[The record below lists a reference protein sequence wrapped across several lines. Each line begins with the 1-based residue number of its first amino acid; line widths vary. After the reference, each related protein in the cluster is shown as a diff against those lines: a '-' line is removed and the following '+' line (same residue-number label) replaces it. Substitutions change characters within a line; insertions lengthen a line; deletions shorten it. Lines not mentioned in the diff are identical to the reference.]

1 MQVFW
6 GIIGIIVIVYIRI
19 RIINKAFKN
28 KNFKRHLSF
37 NIFILSIFLVTFL
50 YFYKDLLIFF
60 NLEHLYL
67 LEGNHWK
74 NILSFVF
81 YCLAFIILLTSSF
94 GNITKKSSF
103 KFIFIALILFLGI
116 GIGGSIMGIN
126 LLFMYYII
134 SSYAEEILKFSV
146 GQNVFLEKQ
155 SIDKNLSTS
164 KSTKKLTLKKID
176 LIFFAIVAGLGFSVI
191 ENVFY
196 LVVSYFSKGGNVLMN
211 VGRSIFATLLHVVAT
226 GLVAFFIAKK
236 HDNKGKDL
244 LKYFV
249 GILAGFAL
257 HGIYNLSLFYNI
269 KIITIIILISCYF
282 ILSYLLFNS
291 DLIYQKK

>member
-1 MQVFW
+1 
-6 GIIGIIVIVYIRI
+6 
-19 RIINKAFKN
+19 
-28 KNFKRHLSF
+28 
-37 NIFILSIFLVTFL
+37 
-50 YFYKDLLIFF
+50 
-60 NLEHLYL
+60 
-67 LEGNHWK
+67 
-74 NILSFVF
+74 
-81 YCLAFIILLTSSF
+81 
-94 GNITKKSSF
+94 
-103 KFIFIALILFLGI
+103 LGI
-116 GIGGSIMGIN
+116 GIGGSIMWIN

-146 GQNVFLEKQ
+146 WQNVFLEKQ

-176 LIFFAIVAGLGFSVI
+176 LIFFAIVAWLGFSVI

-196 LVVSYFSKGGNVLMN
+196 LVVSYFSKWGNVLMN
-211 VGRSIFATLLHVVAT
+211 VWRSIFATLLHVVAT

-249 GILAGFAL
+249 WILAGFAL

>member
-1 MQVFW
+1 MQLFW
-6 GIIGIIVIVYIRI
+6 WIVWIIVVVYIRV
-19 RIINKAFKN
+19 RIINNAFKN

-37 NIFILSIFLVTFL
+37 NVFMLSIFLVSFL

-67 LEGNHWK
+67 LESNSWK

-94 GNITKKSSF
+94 GNITKKTSF
-103 KFIFIALILFLGI
+103 KFVSVALILFLGI
-116 GIGGSIMGIN
+116 GIGWSIMWVN
-126 LLFMYYII
+126 LLIMYYII

-146 GQNVFLEKQ
+146 WQNVFLEKQ
-155 SIDKNLSTS
+155 NTEKKLIDS
-164 KSTKKLTLKKID
+164 KSIKKYNLATVD
-176 LIFFAIVAGLGFSVI
+176 LIFFAIIAWLGFSVI
-191 ENVFY
+191 ENIFY
-196 LVVSYFSKGGNVLMN
+196 LVVSYFSDWTNILMN
-211 VGRSIFATLLHVVAT
+211 VWRSIFATLLHVVAT
-226 GLVAFFIAKK
+226 WLIAFFVTRK
-236 HDNKGKDL
+236 HDNRGKDL

-249 GILAGFAL
+249 WILAGFGL
-257 HGIYNLSLFYNI
+257 HWIYNLSLFYNI

-282 ILSYLLFNS
+282 ILTYLLFNS